1 MSLQLTEEEKREL
14 RQATGKPV
22 RLTDPETKQEYV
34 LLRAEIYDRL
44 KSLLYDDSDFDPA
57 MGYPLADEIMKE
69 DWDNPKMAEYDR
81 YEEHER

>member
-1 MSLQLTEEEKREL
+1 MDLQLSEQERL
-14 RQATGKPV
+14 AVRQANREPV

-57 MGYPLADEIMKE
+57 AGYPLADEVMKD
-69 DWDNPKMAEYDR
+69 DWDDPKMAEYDR
-81 YEEHER
+81 YEEHKR